1 MPAKTKT
8 VFITLVLCIACLS
21 SACSSGYV
29 KRMTEVAKLRQD
41 LMDRYE
47 EKEVNVGLQNSV
59 FLSIAFVNSEMNQKD
74 SGKRAARAQEV
85 AKFVVKTF
93 PSIGNI
99 KSIWIMFVASET
111 RWIVFHSRRS
121 LGHFI
126 FNNRGELI
134 NTNNGIGSEENPL
147 SPIVRFNP
155 TSNETDIS
163 LTRVQLEG
171 DLNHGIALVPHFTA
185 AGNGRD
191 PNGKISAPALV
202 GFDFASYAD
211 PKLFSSD
218 SSLEIVCDG
227 QTNFSGKAHLLLPGD
242 SRSEGNSAQFL
253 TAQIPFAQ
261 FAKMGESR
269 SVKVK
274 LNARQFDLSPEAIAA
289 LRRMA
294 AYVTPPLRTV
304 G

>member
-99 KSIWIMFVASET
+99 KSLWIMFVASET
-111 RWIVFHSRRS
+111 RWIVFHYRRS

-134 NTNNGIGSEENPL
+134 NTSNGIGSEENPL

-171 DLNHGIALVPHFTA
+171 DLNDGIALVPHFTA
-185 AGNGRD
+185 AGNARSKREDIG
-191 PNGKISAPALV
+191 A
-202 GFDFASYAD
+202 GFCGTRFCILRGPKDF
-211 PKLFSSD
+211 F
-218 SSLEIVCDG
+218 V
-227 QTNFSGKAHLLLPGD
+227 
-242 SRSEGNSAQFL
+242 R
-253 TAQIPFAQ
+253 
-261 FAKMGESR
+261 
-269 SVKVK
+269 
-274 LNARQFDLSPEAIAA
+274 
-289 LRRMA
+289 
-294 AYVTPPLRTV
+294 
-304 G
+304 